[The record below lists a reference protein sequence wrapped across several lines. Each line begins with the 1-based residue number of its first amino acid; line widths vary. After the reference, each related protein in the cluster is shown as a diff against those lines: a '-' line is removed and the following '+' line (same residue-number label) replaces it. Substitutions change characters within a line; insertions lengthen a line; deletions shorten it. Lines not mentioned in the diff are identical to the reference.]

1 MIKFLTLDGLSHFLD
16 KIKTLFVRT
25 ATGTTED
32 HVVTFG
38 QDGKTIKDSGYTIA
52 SNVPAN
58 AKFTDTTY
66 SNMTAATASAAG
78 KAGLV
83 PAPGAGK
90 QTSFL
95 RGDGTWVVPTNT
107 TYNVATTSANGL
119 MSSADK
125 TKLNGIATGAT
136 KTIVDSALSSTSTN
150 PVQNKIVNEAINA
163 RVNGL
168 VKLDDEDLDTI
179 KPSIATF
186 YYAWGNNTCTNNPGG
201 SGQAFGLIAYRS
213 ANAYYAQEII
223 TQSGKK
229 LFRQHNASEWS
240 PWKTVL
246 DSSNYTDYC
255 PTKSLATTTTDGLM
269 SSADKTKVN
278 NTKVIYEITGTGTK
292 AGTWLGSHSAITS
305 LFDGLTILYRL
316 NVAGASTTTL
326 NINNLGAKTV
336 YTYASTK
343 LTTHYPVNSVLLIRY
358 NSKLNKGCWELVN
371 GRDTNTTYTNAS
383 LGQGY
388 GTCSTAMHTT
398 EKVVTL
404 ANYVLATGGIV
415 AVKFNNAVPASA
427 TMNING
433 KGAKAIYYKGA
444 AIEAGTINAN
454 DIAYFIYNGTYYIL
468 IGIDRDSSALLN
480 IKLCD
485 KQYVN
490 KGIVI
495 GDIHN
500 ATITNGEGSFIGG
513 GMSNE
518 IDGLRSSICGG
529 WYNNIKSAD
538 SFIGGGYCLI
548 ADYMQGVFGRYNVET
563 AGPTNSNSTDGSAF
577 IIGIGTGSSAKSNG
591 FRVSYDGKC
600 YGKASFVSSGAG
612 VAEYYEWE
620 DGNPNYEDRRG
631 HFLTRV
637 GNKVRIATPN
647 DEYIFGVVDPN
658 PFVVG
663 AAHSENWK
671 NMYLK
676 DVFGCLLTEI
686 VDVEETVDEDGNVIP
701 AHSETHFIINP
712 EYDSEREY
720 LSRDKRDEF
729 ISVTSKGNVIMIDDG
744 TCQVDSYCT
753 VGEGGIATHSDT
765 NYCCRVVDRIDAT
778 HIEIYIDSVFI
789 NKR

>member
-1 MIKFLTLDGLSHFLD
+1 
-16 KIKTLFVRT
+16 
-25 ATGTTED
+25 
-32 HVVTFG
+32 
-38 QDGKTIKDSGYTIA
+38 
-52 SNVPAN
+52 
-58 AKFTDTTY
+58 
-66 SNMTAATASAAG
+66 MTAATASAAG

-107 TYNVATTSANGL
+107 TYDVATTSANGL

-125 TKLNGIATGAT
+125 SKLNGIATGAT
-136 KTIVDSALSSTSTN
+136 KTIVDNTLSSTSTN
-150 PVQNKIVNEAINA
+150 PVQNKIINEAINA

-255 PTKSLATTTTDGLM
+255 PTKSLATTSANGLM

-278 NTKVIYEITGTGTK
+278 NTKVIYEITGTGTT
-292 AGTWLGSHSAITS
+292 AGTWLGSHSGIAS
-305 LFDGLTILYRL
+305 LFDGLTILYKIK
-316 NVAGASTTTL
+316 VAGASTTTL

-336 YTYASTK
+336 YTYGTTK
-343 LTTHYPVNSVLLIRY
+343 LTTHYPVNSVLLLRY
-358 NSKLNKGCWELVN
+358 NSTLNSGCWELVN

-388 GTCSTAMHTT
+388 GTCSTIGSTT
-398 EKVVTL
+398 AKVVTL
-404 ANYVLATGGIV
+404 ANYTLSTGGIV
-415 AVKFNNAVPASA
+415 AVKFDDKVPASA

-444 AIEAGTINAN
+444 AIEDGIIRSGDT
-454 DIAYFIYNGTYYIL
+454 AYFIYNGTNYIL
-468 IGIDRDSSALLN
+468 IGVDRDTSILLN
-480 IKLCD
+480 FKTNNN
-485 KQYVN
+485 YYTN
-490 KGIVI
+490 EGIVI
-495 GDIHN
+495 GDVIN
-500 ATITNGEGSFIGG
+500 STAQSSGAFIGG
-513 GMSNE
+513 GLRCNIKSGSSN
-518 IDGLRSSICGG
+518 SSICGG
-529 WYNNIKSAD
+529 TDNEIKSSN
-538 SFIGGGYCLI
+538 SFIGAGYNLI
-548 ADYMQGVFGRYNVET
+548 ANYMQGVFGKYNVEKE
-563 AGPTNSNSTDGSAF
+563 GPTNSNSTDGSAF
-577 IIGIGTGSSAKSNG
+577 IIGIGTGSSTRSNG

-600 YGKASFVSSGAG
+600 YGKAAFVSSGAG

>member
-16 KIKTLFVRT
+16 KIKTIFVGA

-66 SNMTAATASAAG
+66 
-78 KAGLV
+78 
-83 PAPGAGK
+83 
-90 QTSFL
+90 
-95 RGDGTWVVPTNT
+95 
-107 TYNVATTSANGL
+107 NVATTSANGL

-125 TKLNGIATGAT
+125 TKLDGIATGAT
-136 KTIVDSALSSTSTN
+136 KTIVDNALSSTSTN

-255 PTKSLATTTTDGLM
+255 PTKSLATTSANGLM

-278 NTKVIYEITGTGTK
+278 NTKVIYEITGTGTT

-388 GTCSTAMHTT
+388 GTCSTIGSTT
-398 EKVVTL
+398 AKVVTL
-404 ANYVLATGGIV
+404 ANYTLSTGGIV
-415 AVKFNNAVPASA
+415 AVKFDDKVPASA

-444 AIEAGTINAN
+444 AIEDGIIRSGDT
-454 DIAYFIYNGTYYIL
+454 AYFIYNGTNYIL
-468 IGIDRDSSALLN
+468 IGVDRDTSILLN
-480 IKLCD
+480 FKTNNNYYI
-485 KQYVN
+485 N
-490 KGIVI
+490 EGIVI
-495 GDIHN
+495 GDVIN
-500 ATITNGEGSFIGG
+500 STAQSSGAFIGG
-513 GMSNE
+513 G
-518 IDGLRSSICGG
+518 LRCNIKSGSGNSSICGG
-529 WYNNIKSAD
+529 TDNEIKSSN
-538 SFIGGGYCLI
+538 SFIGAGSNLI
-548 ADYMQGVFGRYNVET
+548 ANYMQGVFGKYNVEKE
-563 AGPTNSNSTDGSAF
+563 GPANSNSTDGSAF
-577 IIGIGTGSSAKSNG
+577 IIGIGTGSSARSNG

-600 YGKASFVSSGAG
+600 YGKAAFVSSGAG